1 MMKLKIG
8 DRVRVLR
15 SNTRRGETG
24 TIIDVV
30 TNISFDDHFQSYV
43 VGFDTAS
50 GRVTEHYFQY
60 ELYLPL
66 RESSNGPP
74 NRLSTTRAI

>member
-1 MMKLKIG
+1 MTKFKIG

-24 TIIDVV
+24 TIIDLVP
-30 TNISFDDHFQSYV
+30 NIAYDHRPQLYV
-43 VGFDTAS
+43 VGFDTANGGVS
-50 GRVTEHYFQY
+50 EPYFQF

-74 NRLSTTRAI
+74 NRLSTTAT